1 MNHVGTAASAACPE
15 RCRRVPP
22 SEARRPRHHSLPKT
36 QTPQP
41 NSRIPN
47 SQTKQDFAR
56 RRDQPE
62 YSCPEG
68 ERPPLLRSLPLGE
81 GRVNGRGQ
89 THSSRYQLTEAAP
102 VLAVFEGR
110 GFQLIH
116 SHSYTLVPVASPADA
131 GTARVRAHSRCAAI
145 SSARVVESGTV
156 CASASS
162 RDCVSSALFSEYA
175 A

>member
-1 MNHVGTAASAACPE
+1 MNHAGTAASA
-15 RCRRVPP
+15 VPP
-22 SEARRPRHHSLPKT
+22 SKARRSP
-36 QTPQP
+36 PQLFP
-41 NSRIPN
+41 ENTNTSPN

-81 GRVNGRGQ
+81 GRVNGDARLNQ
-89 THSSRYQLTEAAP
+89 TQPDFLEH
-102 VLAVFEGR
+102 
-110 GFQLIH
+110 
-116 SHSYTLVPVASPADA
+116 YTLALVASPAEA

-162 RDCVSSALFSEYA
+162 RDWVFSALFSEYA